1 MEETG
6 VRDAP
11 TRRPKNY
18 PDQRRPSEGH
28 RPVSGSIRARA
39 ASAVAKLKTY
49 GDHDEAAAIQSLLGP
64 RGYLLLRRTEEG
76 ETSPLSLTVSDTL
89 KRALLAAA
97 EEFDVV
103 LDAPAEQ
110 AYQRVLAGEWVP
122 EQATWGSKGGTKA
135 VLQVSLDAGLRQEV
149 QAQLSE
155 ISDAV
160 GYKVLESNIVLSY
173 LCEEL
178 GVEPDAGPRKP
189 GRFASRY
196 PAPLVAHW
204 ARAAEAAGTSLDQVV
219 EDGARAVLDGSV
231 APKLN
236 RYMADANAR
245 VRVPDPDRPGQTIW
259 APSPAGRWSDASR
272 EWLGVHIDPD
282 LLPGL
287 ALKAKE
293 LSEQNGF
300 QVYPGSIVR
309 AILTER
315 LGQPE

>member
-1 MEETG
+1 M
-6 VRDAP
+6 A
-11 TRRPKNY
+11 
-18 PDQRRPSEGH
+18 
-28 RPVSGSIRARA
+28 GSIRPRLTAFVDA
-39 ASAVAKLKTY
+39 LKEEAQE
-49 GDHDEAAAIQSLLGP
+49 HLAAAKGHLEAGRQDAATQLQDKAAVKHDGIAAIESLLGP

-110 AYQRVLAGEWVP
+110 AYQRVLDGWVP
-122 EQATWGSKGGTKA
+122 EQAKWGSKGGTKA
-135 VLQVSLDAGLRQEV
+135 VLQVAVDAGLRRAV
-149 QAQLSE
+149 QARLPE
-155 ISDAV
+155 ISDEV
-160 GYKVLESNIVLSY
+160 GYRVLESNVVLSY

-204 ARAAEAAGTSLDQVV
+204 VRAAEAAGTSLDQVV
-219 EDGARAVLDGSV
+219 EDGTRAVLDGSL
-231 APKLN
+231 APELN
-236 RYMADANAR
+236 RYMADVNAR
-245 VRVPDPDRPGQTIW
+245 VRVPDPERPGQTIW
-259 APSPAGRWSDASR
+259 APSPAGRWSDAGR
-272 EWLGVHIDPD
+272 EWLRVHIDPD

-309 AILTER
+309 AILTDR